1 VEASHID
8 RKSQPKEII
17 MLQPE
22 PIKEVRRE
30 KVSTVGMTPKEIRAK
45 FGLTH
50 SSSYN
55 AKKKVSL

>member
-1 VEASHID
+1 
-8 RKSQPKEII
+8 

-22 PIKEVRRE
+22 PIDVRRE
-30 KVSTVGMTPKEIRAK
+30 KVFIPTGMMPKEIRAK

-55 AKKKVSL
+55 AKKKVSLSKTI